1 MLQKYETF
9 FLPNKINNE
18 LQNVKQKSNHTIRKY
33 FAERTHNSFRM
44 SLDPA
49 LGFENCF

>member
-1 MLQKYETF
+1 MKH
-9 FLPNKINNE
+9 FLPNKINDK

-49 LGFENCF
+49 LGP